1 MENRSVGRG
10 TSMCRI
16 AEFMEGSESGKQSI
30 SKCGMGKNE
39 VGE

>member
-16 AEFMEGSESGKQSI
+16 AEFMEGSESGKQS
-30 SKCGMGKNE
+30 SKCGMEKNE